1 MERNTFL
8 GAQRRNYISRASRI
22 CNPSGDVLSHV
33 STPQLN
39 NMIACSFIPVQNRC
53 FSNSPLLAGSSL
65 PLSDQGLL
73 QTTMSSPKFVEQPV
87 QPPPQP
93 YVFTL
98 AEFTAK
104 LSHQVYPSIVINGTI
119 YDINEIIQNII
130 TNRAFSP
137 PVDDPNPISYVCP
150 FSFVPITC
158 PGRGLHCKHSQ
169 CFDIPE
175 FLIMQG
181 PNDSEWRCPICNQPI
196 NVETISFDPFFFKPR
211 KPEIITTRSPPPLST
226 SF

>member
-8 GAQRRNYISRASRI
+8 GAQRRNYISRSSRI
-22 CNPSGDVLSHV
+22 CNPSNDVLSHV

-65 PLSDQGLL
+65 PLSDQGL
-73 QTTMSSPKFVEQPV
+73 QPTPTRMV
-87 QPPPQP
+87 DPTQAPPQP
-93 YVFTL
+93 DVFKL
-98 AEFTAK
+98 KEFTARMK
-104 LSHQVYPSIVINGTI
+104 RQVYPSIVINGTI
-119 YDINEIIQNII
+119 YDINEIIENII

-158 PGRGLHCKHSQ
+158 PGRGIHCKHSQ

-175 FLIMQG
+175 FLVMQS
-181 PNDSEWRCPICNQPI
+181 PNDSEWKCPICSQPI
-196 NVETISFDPFFFKPR
+196 NVATISFDPFFFKPR
-211 KPEIITTRSPPPLST
+211 KPEVITTRSPPPLST